1 MKRIIALMGIVVL
14 ASCGGSDTDSNSG
27 SDSGSGSGDVAVAAH
42 GTGYDIQ
49 KILVPGKVTII
60 EFAADS

>member
-14 ASCGGSDTDSNSG
+14 ASCAESG
-27 SDSGSGSGDVAVAAH
+27 SDSDTDSGSGDVAVAVH

-60 EFAADS
+60 EFSADS